1 MRKISIITEIKNGK
15 LIRNQNLIKKA
26 IESFEGKIIV
36 MELKVNRNKRSN
48 NQNRYYWAVIVPIWQ
63 NIIETEWGEYY
74 GKNEM
79 NEFLKYNCNFV
90 EKATDSGEVLRTVK
104 SSTTNDTQ
112 EQERFHDATRKLAM
126 DMFNTDIPLPNEQ
139 ITIN

>member
-79 NEFLKYNCNFV
+79 NEFLK
-90 EKATDSGEVLRTVK
+90 
-104 SSTTNDTQ
+104 
-112 EQERFHDATRKLAM
+112 
-126 DMFNTDIPLPNEQ
+126 
-139 ITIN
+139 